1 MGHDN
6 KAPSAAACYDHPVS
20 AWAPLA
26 VLAAASVSPPA
37 WDYAVTAGP
46 AARELA
52 VEVRFG
58 RAVGS
63 ALTFDGGMGAFVDGF
78 EVARGTQWTSVPANG
93 DLFVAPACERGPC
106 RVRYRVRLLDAAR
119 TLERRGVAH
128 TNGDVVLAPP
138 SSWLAQPL
146 RDARPGRYRFRVSLP
161 AGVSFA
167 TGVFPADGDGAY
179 EATTEDLAQAP
190 YSAFGPLDHLRV
202 DAPGAV
208 VDVAMAAG
216 GVSIPKQDV
225 LDWVERSARA
235 VAGYYGAFPLPRA
248 QVIVLPGGRR
258 PVGFGTTL
266 GNGGASIIV
275 WLGPSASRAHLER
288 DWVLVHEMTHLGFP
302 NVPRA
307 QHWMEEGLA
316 TYVEP
321 IARARAGLLAEAEVW
336 RGLVHGLPNGQ
347 PRADENGF
355 DRTHRWGALYWGG
368 ALYWF
373 LADLAIRERTAGR
386 RSVDDALRAIRSQGG
401 TIAVRWPLQR
411 TLETG
416 DRATGTDVLRTLYA
430 RLGTEGSTPIDLE
443 ATWTRLGVRA
453 EADGVRFD
461 DAAPLAALRRAITS
475 GRESAATGRT
485 E

>member
-1 MGHDN
+1 MGHGN
-6 KAPSAAACYDHPVS
+6 KAHSARACYDLQVGV
-20 AWAPLA
+20 WGVLA
-26 VLAAASVSPPA
+26 VLAAASAAPPA
-37 WDYAVTAGP
+37 WDYEVAAGP

-52 VEVRFG
+52 VEARFG

-63 ALTFDGGMGAFVDGF
+63 ALTFDEGMGAFVDAF
-78 EVARGTQWTSVPANG
+78 EVARGAEWTSVPANG
-93 DLFVAPACERGPC
+93 DLFLAPACERGPC
-106 RVRYRVRLLDAAR
+106 RVRYRVRLLEAAR

-146 RDARPGRYRFRVSLP
+146 RDTGPGRYRFRVSLS

-167 TGVFPADGDGAY
+167 TGVFPAESDGAY

-190 YSAFGPLDHLRV
+190 YSAFGPLDQVRV
-202 DAPGAV
+202 NAPGGA
-208 VDVAMAAG
+208 VDVAMAALSG
-216 GVSIPKQDV
+216 SVSKQDV
-225 LDWVERSARA
+225 VDWVERSARA
-235 VAGYYGAFPLPRA
+235 VAGYYGTFPVSRA

-258 PVGFGTTL
+258 SVGFGTTL

-275 WLGPSASRAHLER
+275 WLGPSASRTHLER

-307 QHWMEEGLA
+307 QHWLEEGLA

-321 IARARAGLLAEAEVW
+321 IARARAGLLPDAEVW
-336 RGLVHGLPNGQ
+336 RGLVQGLPNGQ
-347 PRADENGF
+347 PRAGENGF
-355 DRTHRWGALYWGG
+355 DRTRRWGALYWGG

-373 LADLAIRERTAGR
+373 LADLEIREQTAGR
-386 RSVDDALRAIRSQGG
+386 RSVDDALRAIRAQGG
-401 TIAVRWPLQR
+401 TIAVRWPLER

-416 DRATGTDVLRTLYA
+416 DRATGTDVLRKLYS
-430 RLGTEGSTPIDLE
+430 RLGTEGSEPIDLQ

-453 EADGVRFD
+453 EAGDVRLDDG
-461 DAAPLAALRRAITS
+461 APLAALRRAITS
-475 GRESAATGRT
+475 GREPAATGRT